1 MMMLVMKKRHSWR
14 VASTAVVGRRA
25 ASPVPMDER
34 CLRAARY
41 VELAKDKAART
52 QNFARATELKEAE
65 DALREFA
72 VRDGKLKATLKS
84 SVCAAD
90 FGAAAQVQRDLDQ
103 LRALFA
109 EVAAAG
115 TDGDAIGDLVLTT
128 VNAPPDPN
136 ARKTKFYMPTLQD
149 WAAVRTRGRR
159 GGVAR

>member
-1 MMMLVMKKRHSWR
+1 
-14 VASTAVVGRRA
+14 
-25 ASPVPMDER
+25 MDER

-52 QNFARATELKEAE
+52 QDFARATELKEAE

-103 LRALFA
+103 RGVRFDPVFFA
-109 EVAAAG
+109 RHSRNRR
-115 TDGDAIGDLVLTT
+115 DLVINRCIRREDIYRGVFGQLSL
-128 VNAPPDPN
+128 PPNVDE
-136 ARKTKFYMPTLQD
+136 L
-149 WAAVRTRGRR
+149 
-159 GGVAR
+159 GVESGQSGHHLIGL